1 MLAPCPSSPVEKK
14 STWLTS
20 EVYRDLLST
29 GRADWRENHS
39 CKHGKYDQV
48 CTPHWSRIRGRTN
61 PSIQMRRHLIT
72 NNAGREEV
80 HRQEKLRGATRGH
93 KKKNAFG
100 EGSESQ
106 KKRKLRENNLLKRK
120 KTPHHRHV
128 PPPFQ
133 SFASPPCMF
142 LSRLK
147 LWSAG
152 EET

>member
-72 NNAGREEV
+72 NNAGKEEV

-93 KKKNAFG
+93 EKKNAFG

-120 KTPHHRHV
+120 KTHIT
-128 PPPFQ
+128 
-133 SFASPPCMF
+133 AMF
-142 LSRLK
+142 LLLSSRLPV
-147 LWSAG
+147 LLVCFSPA
-152 EET
+152 